1 MPAIPEMG
9 AVWSDWGN
17 AELQILKG
25 EGGTPQTVWETAASN
40 IQSKI

>member
-17 AELQILKG
+17 AELQLIKG
-25 EGGTPQTVWETAASN
+25 EGDPQQVWETAATN
-40 IQSKI
+40 IRAKI